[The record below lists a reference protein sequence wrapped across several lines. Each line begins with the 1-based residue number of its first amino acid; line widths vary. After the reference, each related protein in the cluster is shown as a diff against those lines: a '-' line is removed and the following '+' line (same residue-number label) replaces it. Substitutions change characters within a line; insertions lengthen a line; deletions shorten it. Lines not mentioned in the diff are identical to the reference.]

1 MKSLSQYI
9 DLYAECRRQLDLVPK
24 PIAALR
30 QKALDA
36 LRVFSEQTMRR
47 APYTEAAI
55 DRLLEPDYGLN
66 IQRMGFAVDLSATF
80 RCEVPNISTLLGVTL
95 NDTFRPTESL
105 MRNIPE
111 GLTVCSL
118 TKAAAG
124 MPSVVERYLNTL
136 AADSTPQAALN
147 TLLFQDGV
155 FVYAAKGVSV
165 ERPVQLV
172 NIFNAPVPL
181 MAPRRLL
188 VVAEQGASLRLLLCD
203 HSQRND
209 IDYLS
214 NEVIEVF
221 VHRDASVEIYTIEEN
236 GASTRHITS
245 FHCRQEEGARLTLNT
260 NTLSTATS
268 TATYTIDLA
277 GAGADTRLGGLV
289 IADAGQTVVQNVELT
304 HSVPDCTST
313 QNFKFALSGK
323 SKGAF
328 GGKIVVKEGAVRT
341 NAAQTNRNLIASDDA
356 RMTTAPQLEIYCD
369 EVKCSHGATTGQL
382 DPLALFYMRSRGIP
396 EAEARLMLTQA
407 FMADV
412 VDSISYDLIR
422 DRLRQLVERRLSGE
436 KASCA
441 ACAAENTCHC

>member
-1 MKSLSQYI
+1 
-9 DLYAECRRQLDLVPK
+9 
-24 PIAALR
+24 
-30 QKALDA
+30 
-36 LRVFSEQTMRR
+36 
-47 APYTEAAI
+47 
-55 DRLLEPDYGLN
+55 
-66 IQRMGFAVDLSATF
+66 
-80 RCEVPNISTLLGVTL
+80 
-95 NDTFRPTESL
+95 
-105 MRNIPE
+105 
-111 GLTVCSL
+111 
-118 TKAAAG
+118 
-124 MPSVVERYLNTL
+124 
-136 AADSTPQAALN
+136 
-147 TLLFQDGV
+147 
-155 FVYAAKGVSV
+155 
-165 ERPVQLV
+165 
-172 NIFNAPVPL
+172 

-341 NAAQTNRNLIASDDA
+341 NAAQTNRNLAASDDA

-369 EVKCSHGATTGQL
+369 DVKCSHTAPQPASSTRW
-382 DPLALFYMRSRGIP
+382 LFSTCVPAVSP

-407 FMADV
+407 FTWPMLWTPFPTTSSATV
-412 VDSISYDLIR
+412 C
-422 DRLRQLVERRLSGE
+422 
-436 KASCA
+436 ASL
-441 ACAAENTCHC
+441 

>member
-9 DLYAECRRQLDLVPK
+9 DLYAECSRQLDLVPK

-124 MPSVVERYLNTL
+124 MPSVVERYLNPL

-277 GAGADTRLGGLV
+277 GAGADTRLG
-289 IADAGQTVVQNVELT
+289 
-304 HSVPDCTST
+304 ST

-369 EVKCSHGATTGQL
+369 DVKCSHGATTGQL